1 MIPPPAPSVP
11 APAQG
16 GIGSWRLFIPVVA
29 VALLAQLT
37 AAQDFFGAV
46 TKPIVLALLR
56 ACGPQASEA
65 GGMLTVGN
73 LEVPWSR
80 DCAGLNLLVVL
91 LAVTVWMQRHRRL
104 DLGFWLRVAA
114 AIPAA
119 LAANVARVLTVV
131 AYRAWFFPSV
141 ESPQLH
147 YFIGLAW
154 LVPFAM
160 VLVPVDAR
168 GRLVTSFEL
177 MHAAAVLALVA
188 PMADAP
194 GGLALT
200 LAAVLTLAHCRLPAR
215 ITPIRWIATA
225 GWLIAALAIIL
236 AGIESFWLPWL
247 LVCPLLIMR
256 SWILSVTGI
265 ILLAGSQPMFQL
277 LPFGEAVTWLGLALA
292 GWKLLKTPE
301 SLAFAAGSTR
311 PPRPVQFSIPFAAAT
326 FCLPFLGSTFVTP
339 ERVNLHPPNTATT
352 REIPGDGYQV
362 RLPGQPENI
371 GLFWYLPS
379 GSQRHHTLKVC
390 MKYRGIELRPASKNP
405 AVMTDGEVWM
415 KEFFLLPKGLVSSHA
430 DYVWAT
436 LRPGKT
442 SGVHLIAVASC
453 KDMTESEFA
462 TAAADLARGLPLPTK
477 HAGLP
482 AEGEIRGHNKPTE
495 SSL

>member
-1 MIPPPAPSVP
+1 MIPAASPSAP

-16 GIGSWRLFIPVVA
+16 GFGSWRLFIPVVA

-37 AAQDFFGAV
+37 AAQDFFGAL
-46 TKPIVLALLR
+46 TKPIVLLMLR
-56 ACGPQASEA
+56 AFGLPASETS
-65 GGMLTVGN
+65 GMLAVGE

-91 LAVTVWMQRHRRL
+91 LAVTVWMQRHRQL

-114 AIPAA
+114 AIPLA

-131 AYRAWFFPSV
+131 AYRAWFYPSV

-160 VLVPVDAR
+160 LLVPVDAR

-215 ITPIRWIATA
+215 ITPIRWIATG
-225 GWLIAALAIIL
+225 GWLVAALAIIL

-247 LVCPLLIMR
+247 LVCPLLMMR
-256 SWILSVTGI
+256 SWIFSLTGI

-277 LPFGEAVTWLGLALA
+277 LPWGQALTWFGLALA
-292 GWKLLKTPE
+292 GWKLLYTPQA
-301 SLAFAAGSTR
+301 LAFAPNPVHT
-311 PPRPVQFSIPFAAAT
+311 PPRTVQCAIPLIAAT
-326 FCLPFLGSTFVTP
+326 FCLPFLGSTLVTP
-339 ERVNLHPPNTATT
+339 ERVNLNPPDTATL

-362 RLPGQPENI
+362 HLAGQHKDM

-390 MKYRGIELRPASKNP
+390 MKYRGIELQPVATEP
-405 AVMTDGEVWM
+405 QVMTDGEVWM
-415 KEFFLLPKGLVSSHA
+415 REFFLLPQGLLSSHA

-436 LRPGKT
+436 LKPGKT
-442 SGVHLIAVASC
+442 SGIHLIAVASC
-453 KDMTESEFA
+453 SDMTEAEFA
-462 TAAADLARGLPLPTK
+462 AASAGLVQGIPHPTK
-477 HAGLP
+477 P
-482 AEGEIRGHNKPTE
+482 D
-495 SSL
+495 SQ

>member
-1 MIPPPAPSVP
+1 
-11 APAQG
+11 
-16 GIGSWRLFIPVVA
+16 
-29 VALLAQLT
+29 
-37 AAQDFFGAV
+37 
-46 TKPIVLALLR
+46 
-56 ACGPQASEA
+56 
-65 GGMLTVGN
+65 
-73 LEVPWSR
+73 
-80 DCAGLNLLVVL
+80 
-91 LAVTVWMQRHRRL
+91 MQRHRRL

-131 AYRAWFFPSV
+131 AYRVWFFPSV

-177 MHAAAVLALVA
+177 IHAAAVLALVA

-200 LAAVLTLAHCRLPAR
+200 LAAVLTLAHCRLPAG
-215 ITPIRWIATA
+215 ITRNRWMATA
-225 GWLIAALAIIL
+225 GWLLAALAIIL

-256 SWILSVTGI
+256 SWIFSLTGI

-277 LPFGEAVTWLGLALA
+277 LPFGEAVTWLGLVLA
-292 GWKLLKTPE
+292 GWQLLKSPPAF
-301 SLAFAAGSTR
+301 SLASGSGRPEPAVRFAM
-311 PPRPVQFSIPFAAAT
+311 PLIAAS
-326 FCLPFLGSTFVTP
+326 FCLPFLGSTLVTP
-339 ERVNLHPPNTATT
+339 ERVNLHPPDSATT

-362 RLPGQPENI
+362 RLPGQPENM

-390 MKYRGIELRPASKNP
+390 MKYRGIELRPASENS

-415 KEFFLLPKGLVSSHA
+415 KEFFLLPQGLISSHP

-453 KDMTESEFA
+453 SDMSAPEFE
-462 TAAADLARGLPLPTK
+462 AASMALVQGIPHPVI
-477 HAGLP
+477 P
-482 AEGEIRGHNKPTE
+482 SNP
-495 SSL
+495 

>member
-1 MIPPPAPSVP
+1 MIPTAAPSAPAPP
-11 APAQG
+11 PG

-37 AAQDFFGAV
+37 AAQDFFGAL
-46 TKPIVLALLR
+46 TKPIVLVLLR
-56 ACGPQASEA
+56 AFGLPASEA
-65 GGMLTVGN
+65 SGMLTVGE

-80 DCAGLNLLVVL
+80 DCAGLNLLIVL
-91 LAVTVWMQRHRRL
+91 LAVTVWMQRHRQL

-114 AIPAA
+114 AIPSA

-160 VLVPVDAR
+160 VLVPVDTR

-177 MHAAAVLALVA
+177 MHVAAALALVA

-200 LAAVLTLAHCRLPAR
+200 LAAVLTLAHCRLPAK
-215 ITPIRWIATA
+215 ITPVRWMATA
-225 GWLIAALAIIL
+225 GWVLAALVIIL

-256 SWILSVTGI
+256 SWILSLTGI

-277 LPFGEAVTWLGLALA
+277 LPFGEVVTWIGLALA
-292 GWKLLKTPE
+292 GWKLLKAPH
-301 SLAFAAGSTR
+301 SLSFAAGSTK
-311 PPRPVQFSIPFAAAT
+311 PARPVRFAIPFAAAS
-326 FCLPFLGSTFVTP
+326 FCLPFLGSTLVTP
-339 ERVNLHPPNTATT
+339 ERVDLQPPAGATT

-362 RLPGQPENI
+362 HLAGQHKNM

-390 MKYRGIELRPASKNP
+390 MKYRGIELQPVATEPR
-405 AVMTDGEVWM
+405 VMTDGEVWM
-415 KEFFLLPKGLVSSHA
+415 REFFLLPQGLLTSHA

-436 LRPGKT
+436 LKPGKT
-442 SGVHLIAVASC
+442 SGIHLIAVASC
-453 KDMTESEFA
+453 SDMTEAEFA
-462 TAAADLARGLPLPTK
+462 AASAGLVQGIPHPTK
-477 HAGLP
+477 PDGQ
-482 AEGEIRGHNKPTE
+482 
-495 SSL
+495 

>member
-1 MIPPPAPSVP
+1 MGPSNGQTVP
-11 APAQG
+11 ATPPG
-16 GIGSWRLFIPVVA
+16 GVGSWRLFVPVIV

-37 AAQDFFGAV
+37 AAQDFFGAM
-46 TKPIVLALLR
+46 TKPVVLAVLGGL
-56 ACGPQASEA
+56 GFQATESA
-65 GGMLTVGN
+65 GMLTAGELV
-73 LEVPWSR
+73 VPWSR

-91 LAVTVWMQRHRRL
+91 LAVTVWMQRHGRL

-114 AIPAA
+114 ALPAA
-119 LAANVARVLTVV
+119 LAANIARVLTVV
-131 AYRAWFFPSV
+131 GYRAWFFPAV

-168 GRLVTSFEL
+168 GRLVSSLEL

-215 ITPIRWIATA
+215 ATPIRWFGTVAWLVAAA
-225 GWLIAALAIIL
+225 GIVL
-236 AGIESFWLPWL
+236 AGVESFWLPWL
-247 LVCPLLIMR
+247 LVCPLLLMR
-256 SWILSVTGI
+256 SWILSLEGV

-277 LPFGEAVTWLGLALA
+277 LPGGHALTWLGLALA
-292 GWKLLKTPE
+292 GWKLLKCPPAPSFSQPSSSPLPWLTR
-301 SLAFAAGSTR
+301 LALPLVAAC
-311 PPRPVQFSIPFAAAT
+311 
-326 FCLPFLGSTFVTP
+326 FCLPFLGSTLVTP
-339 ERVNLHPPNTATT
+339 ELANLNPPDTANL
-352 REIPGDGYQV
+352 RKIPGDGFQV
-362 RLPGQPENI
+362 HLPGQPEDM

-390 MKYRGIELRPASKNP
+390 MKYRGITLRPASKNS

-415 KEFFLLPKGLVSSHA
+415 REFFLLPQGLISSHA

-442 SGVHLIAVASC
+442 SGIHLIAVASC
-453 KDMTESEFA
+453 ADMTESQF
-462 TAAADLARGLPLPTK
+462 AAAAAALVEGLPLPTK
-477 HAGLP
+477 SPG
-482 AEGEIRGHNKPTE
+482 R
-495 SSL
+495 

>member
-1 MIPPPAPSVP
+1 MEPPPSQTVP
-11 APAQG
+11 ATPSAG
-16 GIGSWRLFIPVVA
+16 VGSWRLFVPVIV

-37 AAQDFFGAV
+37 AAQDFFGAM
-46 TKPIVLALLR
+46 TKPMVLAVL
-56 ACGPQASEA
+56 GVFGFQATESA
-65 GGMLTVGN
+65 GMLTVGD
-73 LEVPWSR
+73 LVVPWSR

-114 AIPAA
+114 ALPAA
-119 LAANVARVLTVV
+119 LAANIARVLTVV
-131 AYRAWFFPSV
+131 AYRVWFFPAV

-160 VLVPVDAR
+160 VLVPVDVR
-168 GRLVTSFEL
+168 GRLVTSLEL

-188 PMADAP
+188 PMAEAP

-200 LAAVLTLAHCRLPAR
+200 LAAVLTLAHCRLPACVS
-215 ITPIRWIATA
+215 PIRWFATVA
-225 GWLIAALAIIL
+225 WLVAA
-236 AGIESFWLPWL
+236 AGIVLTGVESFWLPWL
-247 LVCPLLIMR
+247 LVCPLLLMR
-256 SWILSVTGI
+256 SWILSWEGV

-277 LPFGEAVTWLGLALA
+277 LPWGQALTWVGLALA
-292 GWKLLKTPE
+292 GWKLFKGPGAPSQGSSRQLPRLVR
-301 SLAFAAGSTR
+301 LALPLVAAS
-311 PPRPVQFSIPFAAAT
+311 
-326 FCLPFLGSTFVTP
+326 FCLPFLGSTLVTP
-339 ERVNLHPPNTATT
+339 ELANLNPPDTATL

-362 RLPGQPENI
+362 HLPGQPEDM

-390 MKYRGIELRPASKNP
+390 MKYRGIDLRPASENS

-415 KEFFLLPKGLVSSHA
+415 REFFLLPQGLVSSHA

-442 SGVHLIAVASC
+442 SGIHLIAVASC
-453 KDMTESEFA
+453 ADMTESQFA
-462 TAAADLARGLPLPTK
+462 SAAATLVQGLPLPTK
-477 HAGLP
+477 PAG
-482 AEGEIRGHNKPTE
+482 R
-495 SSL
+495 

>member
-1 MIPPPAPSVP
+1 MIPTTAPSAP
-11 APAQG
+11 APAPG

-37 AAQDFFGAV
+37 AAQEFFGAV
-46 TKPIVLALLR
+46 TKPMVLALLR
-56 ACGPQASEA
+56 ACGLQAGEA
-65 GGMLTVGN
+65 AGMLTIGA

-104 DLGFWLRVAA
+104 DVGFWLRVAA

-131 AYRAWFFPSV
+131 AYRAWFYPSV

-215 ITPIRWIATA
+215 ITRFRWIASSA
-225 GWLIAALAIIL
+225 WLITALAIIL

-256 SWILSVTGI
+256 SWILSVAGI
-265 ILLAGSQPMFQL
+265 ILLAGSQPMFHL

-292 GWKLLKTPE
+292 GWQLLKTPQ
-301 SLAFAAGSTR
+301 SLPFAAGFTR
-311 PPRPVQFSIPFAAAT
+311 PERPVQFAIPFAAAT

-339 ERVNLHPPNTATT
+339 ERVTLHLPATATT

-362 RLPGQPENI
+362 RLPGQPETI

-390 MKYRGIELRPASKNP
+390 MKYRGIELRPASENS

-415 KEFFLLPKGLVSSHA
+415 KEFFLLPQGLISSHA

-436 LRPGKT
+436 LLPGKT
-442 SGVHLIAVASC
+442 SGVHVIAVASC
-453 KDMTESEFA
+453 SDLTASDFA
-462 TAAADLARGLPLPTK
+462 TAAAALAQGLPLPTK
-477 HAGLP
+477 PAGL
-482 AEGEIRGHNKPTE
+482 
-495 SSL
+495 